1 MAMVFYR
8 AVGAA
13 APITGRPT
21 ELAFFLVLVVYMNLN
36 GAVAAAAPMTA
47 GFTVTT
53 RAHVFPF
60 CLMCGPFVRQVGWI
74 CNMAEMAGEALS
86 HVYGKSQ
93 RGPRVVLG
101 P

>member
-53 RAHVFPF
+53 RAHLFPF
-60 CLMCGPFVRQVGWI
+60 YLMCMLSYDRW
-74 CNMAEMAGEALS
+74 AGFARWPKWK
-86 HVYGKSQ
+86 GK
-93 RGPRVVLG
+93 RFRTFMGRAKAARVVLV